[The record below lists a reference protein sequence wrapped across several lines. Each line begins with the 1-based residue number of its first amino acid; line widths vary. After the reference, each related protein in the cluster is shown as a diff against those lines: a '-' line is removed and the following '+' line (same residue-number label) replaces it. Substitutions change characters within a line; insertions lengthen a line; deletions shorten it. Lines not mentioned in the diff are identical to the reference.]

1 MVLIETMRLLLG
13 LDHLDVA
20 RLNYPTHYSTPV
32 FHMLDE
38 KTPFDIVLT
47 LKNFLNSHEITDPC
61 FVTVVTN
68 FRRIILMKFAKL
80 ALLKMCFIL
89 ET

>member
-20 RLNYPTHYSTPV
+20 RLNYSTHYSS
-32 FHMLDE
+32 E
-38 KTPFDIVLT
+38 KKLFDIVLT

>member
-1 MVLIETMRLLLG
+1 MLLDKTIPL
-13 LDHLDVA
+13 
-20 RLNYPTHYSTPV
+20 TISV

-38 KTPFDIVLT
+38 KTPFDIVHT
-47 LKNFLNSHEITDPC
+47 LKNFLNSHEITDPW
-61 FVTVVTN
+61 FVTVVAN

-80 ALLKMCFIL
+80 VLLKMCFIL

>member
-20 RLNYPTHYSTPV
+20 RLNYSTHYSS
-32 FHMLDE
+32 E
-38 KTPFDIVLT
+38 KKKLFDIVLT